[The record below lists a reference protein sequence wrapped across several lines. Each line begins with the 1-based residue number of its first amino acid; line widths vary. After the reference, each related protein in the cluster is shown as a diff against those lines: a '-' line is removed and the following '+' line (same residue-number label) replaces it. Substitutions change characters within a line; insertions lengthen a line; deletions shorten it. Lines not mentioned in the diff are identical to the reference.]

1 MPVFQTAGN
10 SGGKGIQ
17 GKMTSFW
24 YKVWDNCKR
33 VEWKCFSNSFIKS
46 FTHSL
51 KKLSCFVPR
60 IMLSAAYLIPG
71 ESGRDRHVHCDCRES
86 EKALGESRR
95 GKFLKV
101 LGLWDY
107 RSDKIWKIR
116 RCWSYLQ
123 EMVSESQDGLNPIL
137 MEAKRQKVKVE
148 SCWDTERIGKSQ
160 VSATGRKYWKV
171 LEKFTDTEERVSGSL
186 PIVWV
191 LEQLWG
197 TGFSG
202 AKIAEVR
209 GSREKVKAWSAR
221 VKNMVIKETWKME
234 SNQTGHQQSKT
245 KSSPFI

>member
-107 RSDKIWKIR
+107 RSTSTGYARPAVLGIDR
-116 RCWSYLQ
+116 S
-123 EMVSESQDGLNPIL
+123 
-137 MEAKRQKVKVE
+137 
-148 SCWDTERIGKSQ
+148 
-160 VSATGRKYWKV
+160 SAGW
-171 LEKFTDTEERVSGSL
+171 LASSL
-186 PIVWV
+186 PIWNPFP
-191 LEQLWG
+191 LHRLQNSAHKARLRSNNLFLLTAFLRYLWHI
-197 TGFSG
+197 
-202 AKIAEVR
+202 KP
-209 GSREKVKAWSAR
+209 
-221 VKNMVIKETWKME
+221 VICLMCTTWCFDIE
-234 SNQTGHQQSKT
+234 II
-245 KSSPFI
+245 PFFILK